1 MLLKKHLQRKVLF
14 ITLPIRNRNKI
25 MFLKPIVKTLLL
37 SSIVFFLL
45 VALGMK
51 FQWIALFN
59 KPENKV
65 ELSIPQS
72 PKPLIITENDD
83 SSKSPFQLEIIH
95 SSSQPITA
103 NMSKQQIQEGCL
115 QLYNKLGVGNELMID
130 VIVGDCVVSN
140 YQETIQT
147 TSNKPRSNGLDQ
159 QKQWVEKRCYQQL
172 ENETRLTPLEKQL
185 LWGVC
190 VSDGLNR

>member
-1 MLLKKHLQRKVLF
+1 
-14 ITLPIRNRNKI
+14 